1 MNKPDFNFLSP
12 EIKKVLSHPEH
23 WKTISSKYSEV
34 PELPQEQWWNYIKES
49 HPLREIML
57 VVSGSGR
64 GYWFNGRF
72 YPMSTGTM
80 FIIDGNEDHELQ
92 LKLCQSDTGSLI
104 YLWFYFWQRNVIM
117 RYLSEKDEVS
127 RDKYVF
133 KLTDGDGFY
142 QRWDELDEALGTPE
156 HADVLSRF
164 KMHLGMA
171 AYQALQEAGSGLRD
185 ADFKR
190 DVVNYA
196 KLHISKNIKN
206 GIDGE
211 QLARTM
217 GYSRYYFSRMFKEY
231 SGVTIQEYIDEC
243 RKKIFPVLL
252 AKKTGKKEIAS
263 ALGFRDVHSLY
274 KWQKKLYRKESC

>member
-34 PELPQEQWWNYIKES
+34 RELPQEQWWNYVKES

-72 YPMSTGTM
+72 YPMAAGTM

-92 LKLCQSDTGSLI
+92 LKLCPSDTGSII
-104 YLWFYFWQRNVIM
+104 YLWFYFWHRNVIM
-117 RYLSEKDEVS
+117 RYYSEKDEVS

-133 KLTDGDGFY
+133 QLTDGDGFY
-142 QRWDELDEALGTPE
+142 QRWDELDEALGTQE

-171 AYQALQEAGSGLRD
+171 AYQALQEVGSGLRD

-196 KLHISKNIKN
+196 KLHISKNIRN

-274 KWQKKLYRKESC
+274 KWQKKLCAKESC